1 MNDRPQTNLQ
11 LLNALRGAGYTDAE
25 VEQIKKAYDF
35 VARQFAVWFRA
46 SGKPFIAHLVGTAGI
61 LCALRARAP
70 VIAAGLGHA
79 LYAQGELPG
88 GVPGATGSMRARVRR
103 ALGAETEDLIARYAA
118 LEWNTA
124 ALPGLRA
131 RLLDMSPTEREV
143 VLIRLANELDDHL
156 DLEALYC
163 GNAEARL
170 RRIGKGLRIAADM
183 ARDLNAG
190 TLAASLD
197 CALDATLATELPS
210 GLRTD
215 RAASF
220 SLVPASAIRRR
231 SNKVWRFAGRAVNK
245 GLGIL
250 GRISRIPG

>member
-25 VEQIKKAYDF
+25 VAQIKNVYDF
-35 VARQFAVWFRA
+35 VAPRFAVWFRA

-61 LCALRARAP
+61 LCAVRARAP

-79 LYAQGELPG
+79 LYAQGELPR
-88 GVPGATGSMRARVRR
+88 GVPGPTGPMRARVRR
-103 ALGAETEDLIARYAA
+103 VLGAETEDLIARYAT
-118 LEWNTA
+118 LEWSTA
-124 ALPGLRA
+124 VLPSLRA
-131 RLLDMSPTEREV
+131 RLPDMSATDREV

-190 TLAASLD
+190 ALAANLERT
-197 CALDATLATELPS
+197 LDATLATEVPNA
-210 GLRTD
+210 LRTE

-220 SLVPASAIRRR
+220 SIAPVSTVRRE
-231 SNKVWRFAGRAVNK
+231 SVKAWRLAGRALNK
-245 GLGIL
+245 GLRL
-250 GRISRIPG
+250 LSRRPRIPT